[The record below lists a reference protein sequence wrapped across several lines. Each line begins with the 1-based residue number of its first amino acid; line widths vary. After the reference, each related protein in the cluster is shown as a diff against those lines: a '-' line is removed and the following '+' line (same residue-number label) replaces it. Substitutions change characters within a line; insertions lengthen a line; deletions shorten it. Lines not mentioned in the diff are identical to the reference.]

1 MARTNDTSG
10 EGHPLSDG
18 RRKYFAVAEV
28 AGYLGLGRRT
38 AYELC
43 YRGDLR
49 AHKFGGCIRVSR
61 EEILRFEREGANMG
75 RGEGS

>member
-10 EGHPLSDG
+10 EAHPLSDG
-18 RRKYFAVAEV
+18 RC
-28 AGYLGLGRRT
+28 T

-43 YRGDLR
+43 YRGGLR
-49 AHKFGGCIRVSR
+49 THEFGGSIRVSR

-75 RGEGS
+75 RGEGSQSGVGG